1 MSCHCLPNTRF
12 PPPHTNASENNRSG
26 GRNLFKLRKW
36 HNMVKCLKRK
46 LGKCQV
52 IQLFLLLLLLLP
64 QISHKNQL
72 KKMPIPLF
80 QIFNYFYL
88 WFFFLKFLFN
98 FLSLSFSF
106 ADHNIHCQKTMG
118 EIGWQR
124 RLIGWCYQWP
134 FESTAHW
141 WSTCLERFAMVN
153 TDWTHIAEAT
163 YISTSA
169 RYDSEWKCWHIKV
182 SRELAFSHLGRERER
197 NRETKGVREGE
208 REEGK
213 ERTARRPQDGPWEG
227 LLRI

>member
-1 MSCHCLPNTRF
+1 
-12 PPPHTNASENNRSG
+12 
-26 GRNLFKLRKW
+26 
-36 HNMVKCLKRK
+36 MVKTETWKMSSNSVVLVVVVVATNK
-46 LGKCQV
+46 
-52 IQLFLLLLLLLP
+52 P
-64 QISHKNQL
+64 QKPAE
-72 KKMPIPLF
+72 KKMPMPLF
-80 QIFNYFYL
+80 LIFNFFILNY
-88 WFFFLKFLFN
+88 FFLKFLFN

-197 NRETKGVREGE
+197 E
-208 REEGK
+208 RE
-213 ERTARRPQDGPWEG
+213 
-227 LLRI
+227 I